1 MSELQLSAKL
11 VKDLQDVIA
20 AHDPSATDPG
30 VTSQYLCAVVGFLLG
45 QQEMPEQQKTEVI
58 DNLGAFIK
66 HVADDVAK
74 QSQQA
79 KPPPPPP
86 PQDAFGIWKPKS

>member
-11 VKDLQDVIA
+11 VQDIQAVLTQ
-20 AHDPSATDPG
+20 HDQSASDPG
-30 VTSQYLCAVVGFLLG
+30 VTSQYLAATIGFLLG
-45 QQEMPEQQKTEVI
+45 QQEIPAQQKSEII
-58 DNLGAFIK
+58 DNLGAFIQ

-74 QSQQA
+74 QSAQA

-86 PQDAFGIWKPKS
+86 PQEAFGIWKPKS